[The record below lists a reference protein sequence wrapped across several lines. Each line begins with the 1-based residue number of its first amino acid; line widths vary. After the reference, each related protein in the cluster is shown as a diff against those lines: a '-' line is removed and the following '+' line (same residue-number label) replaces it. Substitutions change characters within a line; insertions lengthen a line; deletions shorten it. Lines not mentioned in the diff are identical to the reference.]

1 MQKRLI
7 ISVSGTILLIY
18 EIRIKLTEAIMSSS
32 NRRDFMKRSAMTV
45 GAMVAAP
52 VVKSGFAQN
61 KPSNQVNVA
70 VVGFGGR
77 GQAHYKEFA
86 RQKGVKVVAL
96 CDVDE
101 RLFRRGVS
109 AVEKIAGYKPKT
121 YYDIRKLLE
130 DKDVDAISIATPDHW
145 HGLMTI
151 WACQAGKDVY
161 VEKPISFTIEEGRK
175 MVQAARKYNRV
186 VQAGLNMRSSSGTRS
201 AVRYLHEGN
210 LGNVYRSKAII
221 YKGRASIGKTKDSA
235 VPRGVHWDL
244 FLGPAPYR
252 PFNMNRFH
260 YGWHF
265 FWDTSTA
272 DMGNTGVHLIDVS
285 RWGMNKR
292 VHPVKVHCAGG
303 LYVWDSDQETPNVQ
317 TASVEYA
324 DGSIMDIEV
333 TNLYTQPI
341 GGILGTGNFFY
352 TSEGYLSS
360 ANGYE
365 AVRGQFVPRT
375 PDVDADGINHHASNV
390 SFPARKYTPRTN
402 MSEWEGKVETIFI
415 DCVRSRRWQDLYCD
429 ILDGHMSTS
438 ICHLANISFRT
449 GRKLEFNPHVE
460 KFVND
465 DDANGYLTRQYRHPY
480 ILPKEV

>member
-1 MQKRLI
+1 
-7 ISVSGTILLIY
+7 
-18 EIRIKLTEAIMSSS
+18 MSSS
-32 NRRDFMKRSAMTV
+32 NRRDFMKKSAVTV
-45 GAMVAAP
+45 GAFVAAP
-52 VVKSGFAQN
+52 VIKSGFAQN

-77 GQAHYKEFA
+77 GKAHYREFA
-86 RQKGVKVVAL
+86 KQKNVKVVAL

-101 RLFRRGVS
+101 RLFARGVRD
-109 AVEKIAGYKPKT
+109 VEKIAGYKPKT

-161 VEKPISFTIEEGRK
+161 VEKPISYTIEEGRK

-186 VQAGLNMRSSSGTRS
+186 VQAGLNGRSSSITRS
-201 AVRYLHEGN
+201 AVKYLHEGN
-210 LGNVYRSKAII
+210 LGDVYRSKAFI

-272 DMGNTGVHLIDVS
+272 DMGNTGVHRIDVA

-292 VHPVKVHCAGG
+292 IHPVKVHCAGG

-317 TASVEYA
+317 TAIVEYA
-324 DGSIMDIEV
+324 DGSCMDIEV
-333 TNLYTQPI
+333 TNLYTNPI

-352 TSEGYLSS
+352 TNKGYMSS
-360 ANGYE
+360 ANEYE
-365 AVRGQFVPRT
+365 AFKGEFIPRS
-375 PDVDADGINHHASNV
+375 PDVDADGVNQHASNV
-390 SFPARKYTPRTN
+390 SFPDRKYTPVIT
-402 MSEWEGKVETIFI
+402 MEKWEGKVETVNHFENFI

-429 ILDGHMSTS
+429 ILEGHMSTS

-449 GRKLEFNPHVE
+449 GRKLEFNPHAE

>member
-1 MQKRLI
+1 ML
-7 ISVSGTILLIY
+7 
-18 EIRIKLTEAIMSSS
+18 SS
-32 NRRDFMKRSAMTV
+32 NRRDFMKKSAMTV
-45 GAMVAAP
+45 GAVVTAP
-52 VVKSGFAQN
+52 IVKSGFAQN

-86 RQKGVKVVAL
+86 RQKDVKVVAL

-101 RLFRRGVS
+101 RLFRRGVR
-109 AVEKIAGYKPKT
+109 AVEKVAGYRPRT

-161 VEKPISFTIEEGRK
+161 VEKPVSFTIEEGRK

-186 VQAGLNMRSSSGTRS
+186 VQAGLNMRSSSSTCS
-201 AVRYLHEGN
+201 AVKYLHEGN
-210 LGNVYRSKAII
+210 LGDVYRSKAVI

-235 VPRGVHWDL
+235 VPKGVHWDL

-303 LYVWDSDQETPNVQ
+303 LYLWDSDQETPNVQ
-317 TASVEYA
+317 TAIVEYA
-324 DGSIMDIEV
+324 DGSCMDIEV
-333 TNLYTQPI
+333 TNLYTHPI

-352 TSEGYLSS
+352 TSEGYMSS

-365 AVRGQFVPRT
+365 AVRGQFIPRT
-375 PDVDADGINHHASNV
+375 PDVDVDGVNRHASNV
-390 SFPARKYTPRTN
+390 SFPSRKYAPVTTV
-402 MSEWEGKVETIFI
+402 EKWEGRVETVSHFENFI

-429 ILDGHMSTS
+429 ILEGHMSTS

-449 GRKLEFNPHVE
+449 GRKLEFNPHSE
-460 KFVND
+460 QFVHD
-465 DDANGYLTRQYRHPY
+465 DDANSYLTRQYRHPY
-480 ILPKEV
+480 VLPKEV

>member
-1 MQKRLI
+1 
-7 ISVSGTILLIY
+7 
-18 EIRIKLTEAIMSSS
+18 
-32 NRRDFMKRSAMTV
+32 MTV

-109 AVEKIAGYKPKT
+109 AV
-121 YYDIRKLLE
+121 E

-272 DMGNTGVHLIDVS
+272 DMGNTGVHRIDVA

-292 VHPVKVHCAGG
+292 IHPVKVHCAGG
-303 LYVWDSDQETPNVQ
+303 LYAWDSDQETPNVQ
-317 TASVEYA
+317 TAIVEYA
-324 DGSIMDIEV
+324 DGSCMDIEV
-333 TNLYTQPI
+333 TNLYTNPI

-352 TSEGYLSS
+352 TNKGYMSS
-360 ANGYE
+360 ANEYE
-365 AVRGQFVPRT
+365 AFKGEFIPRS
-375 PDVDADGINHHASNV
+375 PDVDADGVNLHASNV
-390 SFPARKYTPRTN
+390 SFPDRKYTPVIT
-402 MSEWEGKVETIFI
+402 MDKWEGKVELVSHFENFI

-429 ILDGHMSTS
+429 ILEGHMSTS
-438 ICHLANISFRT
+438 ICHLTNISFRT
-449 GRKLEFNPHVE
+449 GRKLEFNPHAE